1 MSDSEL
7 DSILKQLD
15 LDNNDK
21 VNYSEFLAATVDFS
35 KHATLEKIRAMFEI
49 FDIQGSGE
57 ISRQNIKDAF
67 TKFG

>member
-1 MSDSEL
+1 LDEVKLIAKEANTTMSDSEL

-35 KHATLEKIRAMFEI
+35 KHATFEKIRAMFEI
-49 FDIQGSGE
+49 FDI
-57 ISRQNIKDAF
+57 
-67 TKFG
+67 